1 MIHWVDQQYQH
12 FQGKQISSLWMNNAP
27 GPYRGPADSQ
37 EDEEVAAEDEDD
49 MGVIETYSNYMPTKL
64 KVRVKSS
71 SIGSTLD
78 LMFDLLFSGH
88 PATVFHHFGIFRPDF
103 P

>member
-1 MIHWVDQQYQH
+1 
-12 FQGKQISSLWMNNAP
+12 MNNAP

-64 KVRVKSS
+64 KVILLACFTLFMYIQFYKGRCKS
-71 SIGSTLD
+71 L
-78 LMFDLLFSGH
+78 H
-88 PATVFHHFGIFRPDF
+88 RH
-103 P
+103 